1 MDRFSP
7 LLPLF
12 DQNDHADKRKS
23 FYLPLTGEKAQDE
36 MRDPKDITINGKQ
49 LTDARQM
56 LGTGYEPAA
65 VIEQPRSRLVL
76 RDGLGEE
83 WTVAWVKL
91 STAFKP
97 HIKNLRGAQL
107 AVWLYISLSINEK
120 GVAFPGIRTIAED
133 TGYSHQ
139 GVLDA
144 IKDLEAKGYMKV
156 RRGERRYNLYEPEFA
171 AIGKV
176 NEPSETV
183 NSVDESS
190 KLSQVLQPNESTFSP
205 NESSG
210 LDLNKKNKKE
220 LDLVDLEL
228 SKLPAMSLRKA
239 VGEYF
244 KLNVNWETKTAR
256 QWLEWAHGENITAEQ
271 IAQAAKTWQV
281 DKQFN
286 WTHPTLKGIFE
297 KWQLL
302 KDAAPVV
309 SSTPIEEGKGF
320 YV

>member
-1 MDRFSP
+1 MTEE
-7 LLPLF
+7 
-12 DQNDHADKRKS
+12 
-23 FYLPLTGEKAQDE
+23 Y
-36 MRDPKDITINGKQ
+36 I
-49 LTDARQM
+49 TDALEM
-56 LGTGYEPAA
+56 LGAGHQPPAI
-65 VIEQPRSRLVL
+65 IEQPRSRMVL
-76 RDGLGEE
+76 RETLGEE

-97 HIKNLRGAQL
+97 HIKNLRGAPL

-144 IKDLEAKGYMKV
+144 IAILEEKGYLNV
-156 RRGERRYNLYEPEFA
+156 RRGERRFNLYEPEFA
-171 AIGKV
+171 AIGKT

-183 NSVDESS
+183 KSVESTQ
-190 KLSQVLQPNESTFSP
+190 LSQVLPPNESTFSP

-210 LDLNKKNKKE
+210 LDLNKKNKNK

-228 SKLPAMSLRKA
+228 SKLPSKSIRQA
-239 VGEYF
+239 VSDYF
-244 KLNVNWETKTAR
+244 KLNTNWDTKYNR
-256 QWLEWAHGENITAEQ
+256 QWMEWATQTGITAEQ
-271 IAQAAKTWQV
+271 IALAADTWRI

-286 WTHPTLKGIFE
+286 WQVPSLKGIYE

-302 KDAAPVV
+302 MEAGAVK
-309 SSTPIEEGKGF
+309 STPDLPTYQPEDGQFVPAPERK
-320 YV
+320 

>member
-1 MDRFSP
+1 MSE
-7 LLPLF
+7 
-12 DQNDHADKRKS
+12 QS
-23 FYLPLTGEKAQDE
+23 EEY
-36 MRDPKDITINGKQ
+36 I
-49 LTDARQM
+49 TDAKQM
-56 LGTGYEPAA
+56 LGAGYEPAA
-65 VIEQPRSRLVL
+65 VIEQPRSRMVL
-76 RDGLGEE
+76 RESLGEE

-97 HIKNLRGAQL
+97 HIKNLRGAPL

-120 GVAFPGIRTIAED
+120 GIAFPGIRTIAED

-144 IKDLEAKGYMKV
+144 IKELEGKGYLLV
-156 RRGERRYNLYEPEFA
+156 RRGERRFNIYEPEFA
-171 AIGKV
+171 AIGRT
-176 NEPSETV
+176 NEPSESV
-183 NSVDESS
+183 NLVDESS
-190 KLSQVLQPNESTFSP
+190 ELSQVSPPNESTFSP

-239 VGEYF
+239 VSEYF
-244 KLNVNWETKTAR
+244 KLNTNWETKYNR
-256 QWLEWAHGENITAEQ
+256 QWMEWAVDTGITAEQ
-271 IAQAAKTWQV
+271 IARAADTWRM

-286 WTHPTLKGIFE
+286 WQVPTLKGIFE

-302 KDAAPVV
+302 MEAAAPVV
-309 SSTPIEEGKGF
+309 TNTSPTLPTYQPEDDSQFVPAPEKK
-320 YV
+320 

>member
-1 MDRFSP
+1 MSE
-7 LLPLF
+7 
-12 DQNDHADKRKS
+12 QQEE
-23 FYLPLTGEKAQDE
+23 Y
-36 MRDPKDITINGKQ
+36 I
-49 LTDARQM
+49 TDAKEM
-56 LGTGYEPAA
+56 LGAGYQPPAI
-65 VIEQPRSRLVL
+65 IEQPRSRMVL
-76 RDGLGEE
+76 RETLGEE

-97 HIKNLRGAQL
+97 HIKNLRGAPL

-144 IKDLEAKGYMKV
+144 IKELEGKGYLHV
-156 RRGERRYNLYEPEFA
+156 RRGERRFNIYEPEFA
-171 AIGKV
+171 AIGRT

-183 NSVDESS
+183 NLVESS
-190 KLSQVLQPNESTFSP
+190 KLSQVSTPNESSFLP

-220 LDLVDLEL
+220 QDLVDLEL

-239 VGEYF
+239 VSEYF
-244 KLNVNWETKTAR
+244 KLNTNWETKYNR
-256 QWLEWAHGENITAEQ
+256 QWMEWAVDAGITAEQ
-271 IAQAAKTWQV
+271 IARAADTWRM

-286 WTHPTLKGIFE
+286 WQVPTLKGIFE

-302 KDAAPVV
+302 MAAGMVEINH
-309 SSTPIEEGKGF
+309 TPAPLDENGIPET
-320 YV
+320 Y